1 MGAIYE
7 KAYLRIAATGATNCE
22 EGLFGERIGPPLKII
37 FQSDIDPD
45 AEDFTHHMVYL
56 HAIGR
61 MDFEP
66 NESLLTT
73 RAWCFQEARL
83 SRRTVSFMR
92 PGICWDCRD
101 IEYNGLDERDSY
113 RVFPRVNWTN
123 WESNIE
129 AYSCTNLTYE
139 SDRLFALE
147 GLANE
152 YSKRWK
158 DAHYF
163 GVLRDGLPRQLL
175 WRTDRP
181 QFGMKGLPDLPTWTW
196 AAWPGEK
203 QFLYKR
209 FPIPDDNAGVIAR
222 FKQLEE
228 DGRTLTLTGC
238 LVPCSVSER
247 TVEIGSIGFEV
258 TADNVKAWAIDDDKY
273 SYMTLYSRY
282 SPEFH
287 LTHPSQTRT
296 PARLLWTE
304 IGGVKQLV
312 GMAQL
317 EGKMQSSNLFFSCCL
332 MARRLRNDPLRK
344 LCEVQHTSSVEME
357 PGGELP
363 DWVSESDNVPRGHA
377 NICWRRSSS
386 NMARASCSTS
396 SFCSRLWIK
405 NGSFA
410 AQDRALFGLGVGSKI
425 GAQMRLSI

>member
-7 KAYLRIAATGATNCE
+7 KAYLRIAATGATHCD

-37 FQSDIDPD
+37 FQSDVDSD
-45 AEDFTHHMVYL
+45 SEQLTHHIIFLQASAGTNV
-56 HAIGR
+56 
-61 MDFEP
+61 EP

-92 PGICWDCRD
+92 PGMCWDCRD
-101 IEYNGLDERDSY
+101 IEYNGLDERDCY
-113 RVFPRVNWTN
+113 RFFRRVNWTN

-129 AYSCTNLTYE
+129 EYSCTNLSFE

-147 GLANE
+147 GLATE
-152 YSKRWK
+152 YAKRWK

-163 GVLRDGLPRQLL
+163 GLLRDGLPRQLL

-181 QFGMKGLPDLPTWTW
+181 QYGMLGLPDLPSWTW

-209 FPIPDDNAGVIAR
+209 YPIPDDNAGVIAR
-222 FKQLEE
+222 FKQLED
-228 DGRTLTLTGC
+228 DGRTLTLEGC
-238 LVPCSVSER
+238 LVPCSVSSKTAE
-247 TVEIGSIGFEV
+247 VGDIGFAV
-258 TADNVKAWAIDDDKY
+258 TADNLKAWAIDEDKY

-287 LTHPSQTRT
+287 LTHPSQTHT

-304 IGGVKQLV
+304 FGGAKQLV

-317 EGKMQSSNLFFSCCL
+317 DGEMRSSELVFSCCL
-332 MARRLRNDPLRK
+332 MAKRLRNDPLRK
-344 LCEVQHTSSVEME
+344 LFEMSDSNTGNVE
-357 PGGELP
+357 PGDELP
-363 DWVSESDNVPRGHA
+363 DWVSLVFSVLIGHA
-377 NICWRRSSS
+377 NV
-386 NMARASCSTS
+386 
-396 SFCSRLWIK
+396 
-405 NGSFA
+405 
-410 AQDRALFGLGVGSKI
+410 Q
-425 GAQMRLSI
+425 